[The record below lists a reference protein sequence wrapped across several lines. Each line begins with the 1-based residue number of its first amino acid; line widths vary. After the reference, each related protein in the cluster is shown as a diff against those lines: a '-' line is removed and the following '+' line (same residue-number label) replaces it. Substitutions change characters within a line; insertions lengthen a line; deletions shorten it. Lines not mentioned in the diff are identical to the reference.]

1 MENTQSNRYIG
12 IGINVLRRRG
22 KGGQY
27 HTETFCPGGQHTG
40 WTSVGWNHYWHK
52 RLAATLWSMNG
63 FWGTAWFASW
73 GQCIAA
79 LLPTLVNSSR
89 VDAPPGVVELVRGEV
104 ANAQTTP
111 L

>member
-1 MENTQSNRYIG
+1 MENTQSKRNIG
-12 IGINVLRRRG
+12 IGINILRRRG

-52 RLAATLWSMNG
+52 KLAATLWSMNG
-63 FWGTAWFASW
+63 FWG
-73 GQCIAA
+73 
-79 LLPTLVNSSR
+79 TLVNSSR
-89 VDAPPGVVELVRGEV
+89 VDAPPGVVALDRGEV
-104 ANAQTTP
+104 ANAQTTS